1 MLSRAGRILE
11 QQASHDTPV
20 ESVTFG
26 RCRWR
31 LPHWVAPIDRLS
43 LPITIMAQRHVFKRD
58 GPMPPT
64 DQPERSK
71 QDDKRGEHA

>member
-1 MLSRAGRILE
+1 MA
-11 QQASHDTPV
+11 
-20 ESVTFG
+20 
-26 RCRWR
+26 
-31 LPHWVAPIDRLS
+31 PHWVAPIDKLS
-43 LPITIMAQRHVFKRD
+43 LPITIMLAQRHVFKRD

>member
-1 MLSRAGRILE
+1 VSIAPKRE
-11 QQASHDTPV
+11 QN
-20 ESVTFG
+20 
-26 RCRWR
+26 W
-31 LPHWVAPIDRLS
+31 S
-43 LPITIMAQRHVFKRD
+43 LPITIMLAQRHVFKRD